1 MPHSL
6 WPESEAAGAAGGVE
20 GRAVSALVT
29 GGLLLLRQGERCCTL
44 RMVAPA
50 MRQSWEGGNKLIWEQ
65 VTGEGSMTLLECE
78 ISAIVW

>member
-1 MPHSL
+1 MVGKVGRGHDQ
-6 WPESEAAGAAGGVE
+6 AAGGVE

-65 VTGEGSMTLLECE
+65 VTGEGSERLRQSPLTTPG
-78 ISAIVW
+78 

>member
-65 VTGEGSMTLLECE
+65 VTGEGSERLRQSPLTTPG
-78 ISAIVW
+78 